1 MTNFEHVFTFWWST
15 ASFFHIKDH
24 QIQVESRSKTETM
37 NKMEEIEK
45 SSESMLHQFNEL
57 ASRLEHLVN
66 LGNPELVS

>member
-1 MTNFEHVFTFWWST
+1 MVSFELVFTFWGT
-15 ASFFHIKDH
+15 ASFFHIKEH
-24 QIQVESRSKTETM
+24 QIQLESRGKTETI

-57 ASRLEHLVN
+57 ASRLEHLAN